1 MVLLRYVDDIGGSAQ
16 GSCDRGTSRELRAE
30 GAMQVVVDSLSRISC
45 LKSAQ
50 QVEDGENPL

>member
-1 MVLLRYVDDIGGSAQ
+1 MLLRYVDDIGGSAQ
-16 GSCDRGTSRELRAE
+16 GSCDRGTSRELRVE